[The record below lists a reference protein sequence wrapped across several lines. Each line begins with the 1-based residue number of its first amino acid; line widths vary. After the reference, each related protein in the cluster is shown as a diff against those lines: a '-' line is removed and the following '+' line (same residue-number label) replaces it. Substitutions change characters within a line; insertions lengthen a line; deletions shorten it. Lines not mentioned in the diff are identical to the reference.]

1 MVLDRFIKVQIY
13 NATETA
19 VEYDNTVEGINWGI
33 SDASIRIVNSIIDKD
48 LKFGELNSGEFS
60 IQLFGLNVDLTGR
73 KIKVS
78 CIETV
83 DESDV
88 LAVDD
93 TEDLEVNESHDLL
106 SVSTN
111 QVART
116 IGLFTGWIDSCKMDN
131 SGTYRDLVAYDWL
144 YWHREDDVLTWWE
157 SIWPTGTT
165 SRTLGY
171 IRNSLLTYLDVEF
184 HDITSPLDSTTFENV
199 FNGMTSIKLNIILP
213 MLLEITS
220 TCVYVDGNGDLQLTQ
235 LSATTTY
242 NITDNIEGENSTWE
256 NYTTKAITGVGIY
269 DSSSELAQ
277 LYGTKDNVYNISGNI
292 FLLSKTASELNTI
305 CAGILNAIQNI
316 TYTPAQL
323 KLIVSDLTYGLGK
336 KVHTEKGDTY
346 IFRRTLSGSFL
357 VDEEIQ
363 AQATKD
369 TITEIV
375 DSYND
380 SFVNSYKIASIKKDI
395 DEFSVDYA
403 DFKEDTEAKFAVT
416 YNKIVL
422 HVKSNGHLASAQ
434 LNADPSGVADFKIQ
448 ADNIDFIADDKIQL
462 TTKNLGIYS
471 DNFKVTPE
479 GNVTCASLSAKGTLR
494 STRSYS
500 DGVYYTE
507 VAGGSLSF
515 GIQGDSDTKLADIS
529 PYAWDDDWTNKRG
542 VSLQAK
548 AKYFGLGASN
558 QSYIVINN
566 GLNPNSH
573 TEKVIFR
580 DTTRFE
586 DAVTFDQPISFS
598 AGYPINWKCAT
609 NDWAYITAGAIG
621 GTVNKGYLE
630 LATGDDGTE
639 PIYVTQYTGNGTSIA
654 LVRRAYILDS
664 DGDTQLPRNLY
675 TGSHIYSKGIMACIN
690 DAVIVDTTSNNHVT
704 GSNSYKGLRF
714 YDKDMSF
721 NYGEHFAAADT
732 DGTIR
737 CYMIANNKKTN
748 GNTVYNQ
755 LGCGV
760 KKDGTLT
767 YSMTSPSAFR
777 KAISV
782 DGIGETTDN
791 NAPPEAQT
799 CISGSWKS
807 VATIVSLPAGKYLL
821 IGTVNFNA
829 NSNGNRY
836 ADISTAIDGNP
847 ISRHA
852 YVASKN
858 ASGKTSLQMVCP
870 INISNATT
878 YHLNAYQDSGSSI
891 DAIGQLTAIKIRG

>member
-1 MVLDRFIKVQIY
+1 MVLDRFIRVQIY

-33 SDASIRIVNSIIDKD
+33 SDASIRIVNSIVDKD

-380 SFVNSYKIASIKKDI
+380 SFVNSYKIASLKKDI

-448 ADNIDFIADDKIQL
+448 ADNIDFIANDSIQL
-462 TTKNLGIYS
+462 TSKSLGIYS
-471 DNFKVTPE
+471 TNFQVTPE
-479 GNVTCASLSAKGTLR
+479 GNVTCNNLTANTSGTIGGWTIAQDGLSYVDSVYVNQNIKLSSTGMYIELCDGIREIKMSSGQIEFHFNEQGSSQSVGYIRNSIYTYTTNNNGIYIGLDSAGTFISLNNRLVINEGQYGSSSEHILLF
-494 STRSYS
+494 
-500 DGVYYTE
+500 
-507 VAGGSLSF
+507 GSLRCYWPAYFTNPIYLSQYNTST
-515 GIQGDSDTKLADIS
+515 GQYT
-529 PYAWDDDWTNKRG
+529 DDDYLDQGRQVIANTTYQG
-542 VSLQAK
+542 VRVA
-548 AKYFGLGASN
+548 
-558 QSYIVINN
+558 
-566 GLNPNSH
+566 
-573 TEKVIFR
+573 
-580 DTTRFE
+580 
-586 DAVTFDQPISFS
+586 
-598 AGYPINWKCAT
+598 
-609 NDWAYITAGAIG
+609 
-621 GTVNKGYLE
+621 
-630 LATGDDGTE
+630 
-639 PIYVTQYTGNGTSIA
+639 
-654 LVRRAYILDS
+654 
-664 DGDTQLPRNLY
+664 RNLF
-675 TGSHIYSKGIMACIN
+675 TDGKVFASSHIYTEGISVCVN
-690 DAVIVDTTSNNHVT
+690 HDAIIGTTSNNYVT
-704 GSNSYKGLRF
+704 DNNSYKGLRIYDRNANF
-714 YDKDMSF
+714 Y
-721 NYGEHFAAADT
+721 YGEHFTAADM

-737 CYMIANNKKTN
+737 SYMFARNIKTD
-748 GNTVYNQ
+748 GAEVYNQ

-760 KKDGTLT
+760 KKDGTQ
-767 YSMTSPSAFR
+767 YYYMTSPSAFR
-777 KAISV
+777 QAISV

-791 NAPPEAQT
+791 DYPSAQT
-799 CISGSWKS
+799 CPNSTWKS
-807 VATIVSLPAGKYLL
+807 VASIASLPAGKYLL
-821 IGTVNFNA
+821 FGTVNFDA
-829 NSNGNRY
+829 NSNGNRH
-836 ADISTAIDGNP
+836 ADISTGVNGTP

-852 YVASKN
+852 YTASKN
-858 ASGKTSLQMVCP
+858 ASGRTVLQMVVP
-870 INISNATT
+870 INITSATT
-878 YHLNAYQDSGSSI
+878 YYLNAYQDSGGNIS
-891 DAIGQLTAIKIRG
+891 ATGQLTAIKIRG